1 MGSKT
6 RLSSYCTK
14 RANNGVNLVTSRK
27 INTRLARPISMFLC
41 ERKALAAKMVKRE
54 RKTDNIDFK
63 TSLVFYPVYTEQ
75 SYLDCDRL
83 QPRLQTGLPTRRCT
97 RLHRTFIVQYN
108 KACHIVL
115 YCSAIVTSQSTL
127 YLNKNYLDRNPRDK
141 IYRSKSL
148 STSRSG

>member
-14 RANNGVNLVTSRK
+14 RANNE
-27 INTRLARPISMFLC
+27 INTRLARPISMLLC

-75 SYLDCDRL
+75 
-83 QPRLQTGLPTRRCT
+83 
-97 RLHRTFIVQYN
+97 
-108 KACHIVL
+108 
-115 YCSAIVTSQSTL
+115 
-127 YLNKNYLDRNPRDK
+127 NYLDRDQDCNLDCKLDCQPEDVPVYTGHSLFNTTKRVTLFFIVTPLLHRNPPY
-141 IYRSKSL
+141 I
-148 STSRSG
+148 